1 MGTTCRPFRIRTI
14 CALALV
20 SAFVSP
26 AAAQDDPQR
35 GHYVSQE
42 NADADREGWTAAI
55 DANVF
60 FGRNVQRRL
69 FQDAAAWESQNW
81 LMLGAERQAG
91 AGRLSLDAMLS
102 FERFTMDPQGS
113 PQLFQTGESYR
124 GFPLVHF
131 QHPHDLLMELGATY
145 KLGNGGIK
153 YFFGADLVG
162 SPTLGPV
169 PFMHRASA
177 RNNPQVPLIHHY
189 VDSTHITPGVVRA
202 GVTLGPFTAEGSG
215 FRGREPDENRLNIER
230 PEIDS
235 WATRVWWRRGP
246 WAAQF
251 SAGHLQQPE
260 WYDPYDTTRLTAS
273 VSYEGALGPR
283 PLAVTLAWGQNR
295 HLSGLNGVSDGFLL
309 EWDLQ
314 ATRASTIYGRTEVA
328 AKELFGLWVH
338 RPGDVHPHYYL
349 EFTTLTAG
357 YVRDVRNDRFGR
369 VGVGADITLYRMAPG
384 LQPFYESSRSFHVF
398 VRWRP
403 SVAAHVH

>member
-1 MGTTCRPFRIRTI
+1 MRSTDAPFPIRTI

-20 SAFVSP
+20 TASVSP
-26 AAAQDDPQR
+26 ATAQDGPHAGHHVPQQKADSGR
-35 GHYVSQE
+35 G
-42 NADADREGWTAAI
+42 GWSAAL

-60 FGRNVQRRL
+60 FGRNIQRRL
-69 FQDAAAWESQNW
+69 YQDASAWESQNW
-81 LMLGAERQAG
+81 LMLNAEGQAG
-91 AGRLSLDAMLS
+91 MGRLSIGTMLS

-124 GFPLVHF
+124 GFPLVHY

-145 KLGNGGIK
+145 TLGGGDVR

-162 SPTLGPV
+162 TPTLGPV

-189 VDSTHITPGVVRA
+189 LDSTHSTPGVVRA
-202 GVTLGPFTAEGSG
+202 GIALGPFTVEGSG
-215 FRGREPDENRLNIER
+215 FRGREPDENRLNVDR
-230 PEIDS
+230 PQIDS

-246 WAAQF
+246 WSAQF

-260 WYDPYDTTRLTAS
+260 WYDPYDVTRLAAS
-273 VSYEGALGPR
+273 VSYDGAVRSR
-283 PLAVTLAWGQNR
+283 PLALTLAWGQNR
-295 HLSGLNGVSDGFLL
+295 HLSGQNGVSDGLLL

-314 ATRASTIYGRTEVA
+314 ATRASTFYGRAEAA
-328 AKELFGLWVH
+328 AKELFGLGPH
-338 RPGDVHPHYYL
+338 PPGDVHPHYYL

-357 YVRDVRNDRFGR
+357 YVRDLRNGRFGR
-369 VGVGADITLYRMAPG
+369 VGLGADITVYRMAPG
-384 LQPFYESSRSFHVF
+384 LQPFYEPSRSFHVF

-403 SVAAHVH
+403 ATAHVH